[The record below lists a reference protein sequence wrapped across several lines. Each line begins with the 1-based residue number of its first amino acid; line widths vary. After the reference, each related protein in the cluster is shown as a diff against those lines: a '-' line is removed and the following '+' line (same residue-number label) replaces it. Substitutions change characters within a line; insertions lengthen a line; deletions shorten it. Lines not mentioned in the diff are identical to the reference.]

1 MIRLFDFYSLKDT
14 FIVVSNII
22 QSEMKYRI
30 AAISGAL
37 EKDSPVTNIA
47 RKSSLLK
54 TSLDIQLIDIKDVPL
69 LNVDLFR

>member
-69 LNVDLFR
+69 LNVDLIR

>member
-54 TSLDIQLIDIKDVPL
+54 TSLDIQLIDIKGVPL

>member
-1 MIRLFDFYSLKDT
+1 
-14 FIVVSNII
+14 
-22 QSEMKYRI
+22 MKYRI